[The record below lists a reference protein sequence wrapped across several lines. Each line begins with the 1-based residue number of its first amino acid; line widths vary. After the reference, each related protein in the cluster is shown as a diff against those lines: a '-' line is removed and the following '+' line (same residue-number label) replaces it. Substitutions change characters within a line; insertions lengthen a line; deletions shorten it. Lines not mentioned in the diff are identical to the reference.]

1 MDRDTGRKVVKS
13 LQSLLSRT
21 LTASRRISQYVLLED
36 NAERFC
42 RFLVSMMLAPSIPQ
56 VLKELRPDGGGEF
69 LGSFTVTVYI
79 LGFVVGPLLFG
90 PLSDIKGRLFILRFT
105 TVSYLAFT
113 VACALSRTLG
123 MLVAFRFMA
132 GVFGSAPMVIGGGV
146 VADLYEPGQRTRPMA
161 WYSTGAAIAPTLGP
175 AMGGV
180 ITGSLNWRWVFWIAA
195 ILVSHCTNFE
205 VFQSHSY

>member
-1 MDRDTGRKVVKS
+1 VDRDTGRKVVKS

-79 LGFVVGPLLFG
+79 PAFNSCEIGKLQNLY
-90 PLSDIKGRLFILRFT
+90 SDLQ
-105 TVSYLAFT
+105 VSLQ
-113 VACALSRTLG
+113 SRIPI
-123 MLVAFRFMA
+123 
-132 GVFGSAPMVIGGGV
+132 SNSEI
-146 VADLYEPGQRTRPMA
+146 Q
-161 WYSTGAAIAPTLGP
+161 
-175 AMGGV
+175 
-180 ITGSLNWRWVFWIAA
+180 
-195 ILVSHCTNFE
+195 
-205 VFQSHSY
+205 